1 MAERVSWET
10 LRRLASFRAQ
20 RGCAISLY
28 LNLDPTIAATAGEVS
43 TRINSLLAAGE
54 RSEAVTRQTLGHE
67 QRVGLKADLDRLRGI
82 FATQFHRGGMQGFA
96 VFAAGLDGM
105 WSTVELPEP
114 VADAVHIGPGFRIAP
129 RVPIATEPGRR
140 PVSHAS

>member
-67 QRVGLKADLDRLRGI
+67 RALGHASAEDARVVPGPRRERANRAVARIERDDRTAVRGP
-82 FATQFHRGGMQGFA
+82 
-96 VFAAGLDGM
+96 AAGAARVVSVLQSDLQRLLRRLLQLQVDRQ
-105 WSTVELPEP
+105 SER
-114 VADAVHIGPGFRIAP
+114 VAG
-129 RVPIATEPGRR
+129 
-140 PVSHAS
+140 